1 MLFRSIL
8 KHYSRIMREYDP
20 THNDKTRGEHIV
32 PMMDQIGAELGAK
45 TGKTIKDTNKNGNT
59 KKRSVRLE
67 F

>member
-1 MLFRSIL
+1 
-8 KHYSRIMREYDP
+8 MREYDP
-20 THNDKTRGEHIV
+20 THTDNTRGEHIV

-45 TGKTIKDTNKNGNT
+45 TGKSIKDTNKNGNT